1 MVTERIVE
9 LTDYGSLF
17 LCVATPEDI
26 ECERQR
32 VEAEYGRKVAAYRV
46 TFETRSGA
54 RVTRVEWEFV
64 P

>member
-9 LTDYGSLF
+9 LTDWGSLF
-17 LCVATPEDI
+17 LYVATPEDI
-26 ECERQR
+26 EFERQR

-46 TFETRSGA
+46 TSETRSGA

-64 P
+64 E

>member
-17 LCVATPEDI
+17 LHVASAEDV
-26 ECERQR
+26 ELERQR

-46 TFETRSGA
+46 THETRSGA
-54 RVTRVEWEFV
+54 KVTRVEWEFV